1 MADLIVLTVVLIIL
15 GLAISY
21 LVKEKKQG
29 SKCIG
34 CPYAKSCAKKRKN
47 IDNDRRLYFVK

>member
-15 GLAISY
+15 GLAIGY

-34 CPYAKSCAKKRKN
+34 CPYAKSCTKKAQK
-47 IDNDRRLYFVK
+47 Y

>member
-1 MADLIVLTVVLIIL
+1 MADLIVLTVVLVIL
-15 GLAISY
+15 GLAIGY

-34 CPYAKSCAKKRKN
+34 CPYAKSCAKKRQN
-47 IDNDRRLYFVK
+47 NCH